1 MKTKRKIM
9 DILIEGISD
18 IILPVIHLLTASG
31 IMKGILLILVALKI
45 LSDSSDT
52 YLVLNAIADSA
63 FYFLP
68 MLLAVTAAKKFG
80 ASTFTAVTIAGVLLY
95 PTLTEVLEA
104 GKNLYFLGVPMKG
117 VIYHS
122 SVIPILL
129 TVALLSFVEKIIDR
143 HIPELLKSS
152 LTPLFSILICSL
164 VALLVFGPIGGLIG
178 DGLAAVYESVYAL
191 SPVFAGVLLGAA
203 VQPMVIFGFHWSL
216 ILIAMNNLAVNGY
229 DSVLPLMGAGVFAQA
244 GATLAVC
251 VKSKRKEF
259 RAVCVSSAV
268 SALFGV
274 TEPAMFGVNLPLKKP
289 MAAVVICGA
298 AGGALAGLSG
308 AKAVAFGLP
317 SLVTL
322 PIFLG
327 DGFIMLVC
335 GCAFSMISAFILTYF
350 MKFDPDAQKKDEK
363 KKEVVTPL

>member
-1 MKTKRKIM
+1 MKTKRKVM
-9 DILIEGISD
+9 DILIDGISD

-31 IMKGILLILVALKI
+31 IMKGILLILVAVHV

-68 MLLAVTAAKKFG
+68 MLLAVTASKKFG
-80 ASTFTAVTIAGVLLY
+80 ASTFTAVTIAGVMLY
-95 PTLTEVLEA
+95 PALTEILEA
-104 GKNLYFLGVPMKG
+104 GKNLHFIGIPMKG

-129 TVALLSFVEKIIDR
+129 TVALLSYVEKILDR

-164 VALLVFGPIGGLIG
+164 AALLVFGPIGGLIG
-178 DGLAAVYESVYAL
+178 DGLAAVYETVYAL
-191 SPVFAGVLLGAA
+191 SPVFAGILLGAA

-216 ILIAMNNLAVNGY
+216 ILIAMNNLAISGY
-229 DSVLPLMGAGVFAQA
+229 DTVLPLMGTSVFAQA

-251 VKSKRKEF
+251 IKSKRKDF
-259 RAVCVSSAV
+259 RAVCVSAAV

-289 MAAVVICGA
+289 MAAVIICGA

-308 AKAVAFGLP
+308 ARAVAFGLP

-327 DGFIMLVC
+327 DGFLMLVS
-335 GCAFSMISAFILTYF
+335 GCILSMVSAFLLTYF
-350 MKFDPDAQKKDEK
+350 MNFNPD
-363 KKEVVTPL
+363 KEE

>member
-1 MKTKRKIM
+1 MKSKKKIV
-9 DILIEGISD
+9 DILIDGISD

-31 IMKGILLILVALKI
+31 IMKGLLLILAAVNVLPDT
-45 LSDSSDT
+45 SET
-52 YLVLNAIADSA
+52 YLILDAIADSA

-68 MLLAVTAAKKFG
+68 VLLAVTASKKFG
-80 ASTFTAVTIAGVLLY
+80 AGTFTTVTVAGVMLY
-95 PTLTEVLEA
+95 PTLTEILEA
-104 GKNLYFLGVPMKG
+104 GQNLHFLGIPMKG

-129 TVALLSFVEKIIDR
+129 TAALLAYVGKLLNKW
-143 HIPELLKSS
+143 IPEILKNS
-152 LTPLFSILICSL
+152 LVPLFSVLIGSL
-164 VALLVFGPIGGLIG
+164 AALLVFGPIGGLIG
-178 DGLAAVYESVYAL
+178 DGLAAVYETVYAF

-216 ILIAMNNLAVNGY
+216 ILIGINNLAVNGY
-229 DSVLPLMGAGVFAQA
+229 DTVLPLMGASVFAQA
-244 GATLAVC
+244 GAALAVC
-251 VKSKRKEF
+251 VRSKRKEY
-259 RAVCVSSAV
+259 RAVCISAAI

-289 MAAVVICGA
+289 MAAVIICGA

-308 AKAVAFGLP
+308 ARAVAFGLP

-327 DGFIMLVC
+327 DGFVMLVC
-335 GCAFSMISAFILTYF
+335 GCALSMVSAFVLTYF
-350 MKFDPDAQKKDEK
+350 MKFDPDKQKNE
-363 KKEVVTPL
+363 E

>member
-1 MKTKRKIM
+1 MNSKKKIV
-9 DILIEGISD
+9 DILIDGISD

-31 IMKGILLILVALKI
+31 IMKGLLLILAAINI
-45 LSDSSDT
+45 LPDTSET
-52 YLVLNAIADSA
+52 YLILDAIADSA

-68 MLLAVTAAKKFG
+68 VLLAVTASKKFG
-80 ASTFTAVTIAGVLLY
+80 ASTFTTVAVAGVMLY
-95 PTLTEVLEA
+95 PTLTEILET
-104 GKNLYFLGVPMKG
+104 GQNLHFLGLPMKG

-129 TVALLSFVEKIIDR
+129 TAALMAYVEKFLNKW
-143 HIPELLKSS
+143 IPEILKNS
-152 LTPLFSILICSL
+152 LVPLFSILAGSL
-164 VALLVFGPIGGLIG
+164 AALLVFGPIGGLVG
-178 DGLAAVYESVYAL
+178 DGLAAVYESVYAF
-191 SPVFAGVLLGAA
+191 SPIFAGILLGAA

-216 ILIAMNNLAVNGY
+216 ILIGMNNLAVNGY
-229 DSVLPLMGAGVFAQA
+229 DTVLPLMGASVFAQA
-244 GATLAVC
+244 GAALAVC

-259 RAVCVSSAV
+259 RAVCISAAV

-289 MAAVVICGA
+289 MAAVIICGA

-308 AKAVAFGLP
+308 ARAVAFGLP

-335 GCAFSMISAFILTYF
+335 GCALSMVSAFILTYF
-350 MKFDPDAQKKDEK
+350 MKFEADSVKVGK
-363 KKEVVTPL
+363 